1 MSGLG
6 DFVVK
11 APLQNYKN
19 NIAKP
24 ITMGAKKEEN
34 QKRQKAKNGQ
44 QEETV
49 AKFVNSVGG
58 MNNVSRMQ
66 FRSAPFFFNFCSSF
80 LMGSDLQ

>member
-44 QEETV
+44 QEGIV
-49 AKFVNSVGG
+49 AKVMNSAGC
-58 MNNVSRMQ
+58 MNSVSRMQ
-66 FRSAPFFFNFCSSF
+66 FRSAPFFFTF
-80 LMGSDLQ
+80 LLFFPSRS

>member
-34 QKRQKAKNGQ
+34 QKRQKEKTGSRNS
-44 QEETV
+44 TV
-49 AKFVNSVGG
+49 
-58 MNNVSRMQ
+58 Q
-66 FRSAPFFFNFCSSF
+66 
-80 LMGSDLQ
+80 DE

>member
-34 QKRQKAKNGQ
+34 QKRQKAKTGSRNSTGQ
-44 QEETV
+44 DE
-49 AKFVNSVGG
+49 
-58 MNNVSRMQ
+58 
-66 FRSAPFFFNFCSSF
+66 
-80 LMGSDLQ
+80 